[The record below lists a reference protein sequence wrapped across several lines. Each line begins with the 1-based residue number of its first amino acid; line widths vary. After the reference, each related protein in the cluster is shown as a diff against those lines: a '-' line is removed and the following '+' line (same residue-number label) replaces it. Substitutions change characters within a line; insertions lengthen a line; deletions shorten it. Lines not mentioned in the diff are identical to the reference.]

1 MISGDRSIL
10 RGKKGAFWYTLEAFH
25 GYWDR
30 IDVICPHVKAVSGEL
45 RAVRKISAHSSQ
57 LTAFLNVYFHPN
69 PRGLLW
75 QECWIR
81 KKGMELIREHK
92 HNVMTVHD
100 YPPFFNGAG
109 AMYLS
114 KKTGIPYTLEVHH
127 IVGYPKAASFAEWAG
142 KTFSRFYFP
151 MAAKKAHALRTVSGG
166 VGAELMRW
174 GIPEAK
180 IHMVPSA
187 YLNHALLKPDPSIPK
202 TYDVSC
208 GGRLVVNKGIAEVI
222 RAVAM
227 LPDVTLV
234 VFGEGSL
241 RPKFEA
247 LAKSL
252 GIADRVHF
260 AGWAVEGVDVYRTL
274 QSAKIF
280 AMNSRSEGGPRI
292 ALEAMAL
299 GIPVVSTKVGVMPDV
314 IVDGRN
320 GLFTN
325 GDPRDLSQKLR
336 SLLADAALRDR
347 MGREARDIL
356 TKFERKTL
364 IKRYAEFLQSL
375 AQ

>member
-1 MISGDRSIL
+1 MISGDRSVL

-30 IDVICPHVKAVSGEL
+30 IDIICPQVKNAEL
-45 RAVRKISAHSSQ
+45 TTKNMP
-57 LTAFLNVYFHPN
+57 LFGNVYFHPN
-69 PRGLLW
+69 PKNLLW

-81 KKGMELIREHK
+81 KKGAELIREHK
-92 HNVMTVHD
+92 HDVMTAHD

-109 AMYLS
+109 AMHLG
-114 KKTGIPYTLEVHH
+114 KKTGIPYALEVHH
-127 IVGYPKAASFAEWAG
+127 IVGYPKAASCAEWAG
-142 KTFSRFYFP
+142 KIFSRFYFP

-166 VGAELMRW
+166 VGAALVRW
-174 GIPEAK
+174 GVQEAK
-180 IHMVPSA
+180 IHCVPSA
-187 YLNHALLKPDPSIPK
+187 YLDHALLKPDPSIPK

-227 LPDVTLV
+227 LPDVSLV
-234 VFGEGSL
+234 VFGEGPL

-299 GIPVVSTKVGVMPDV
+299 GIPVVATKVGVMPDV

-320 GLFTN
+320 GVFTD
-325 GDPRDLSQKLR
+325 GDPRDLAQKLR
-336 SLLADAALRDR
+336 SLLDDAALRDR

-356 TKFERKTL
+356 TKFERTTL